1 MRSRNPSALAVPSSA
16 RIMATHISVLYRVSL
31 DALDLKEGKV
41 IVDGTFGAG
50 GHSKGIAKE
59 IGKKGTL
66 IAFDQDSDVFKKPI
80 VNEIRTFT
88 NFIPVI
94 ANFRTMAQAL
104 ADKKID
110 HVDGVL
116 LDLGLSST
124 QLEISG
130 RGFSFQRDEP
140 LAMTFSDH
148 PEEQLV
154 TAETIVNNWSRE
166 TITEILK
173 GFGEEQFAWRIA
185 GAIVE
190 ARENAPIKT
199 TNQLVAIIKEAVP
212 GWYLHGRTHFA
223 TKTFQALRMAVNDE
237 TGSAEEGMRSAFA
250 LLAPGGRLAVISF
263 HSIEDRLV
271 KQTLKELAESGH
283 GTLLNKKPIIASDE
297 ELELNPRSRSAKLR
311 VIEKI

>member
-1 MRSRNPSALAVPSSA
+1 MK
-16 RIMATHISVLYRVSL
+16 THISVLYEESL
-31 DALDLKEGKV
+31 AALLLAPGKV

-50 GHSKGIAKE
+50 GHSKGIAE
-59 IGKKGTL
+59 QIGKKGTL
-66 IAFDQDSDVFKKPI
+66 ISFDQDGEVFTKPI
-80 VNEIRTFT
+80 VDEIRSFT
-88 NFIPVI
+88 NFIPVV
-94 ANFRTMAQAL
+94 ANFRTMAHEL
-104 ADKKID
+104 ASQKID
-110 HVDGVL
+110 HIDGVL

-140 LAMTFSDH
+140 LAMTFSDK

-166 TITEILK
+166 TITEILR

-190 ARENAPIKT
+190 AREAGAITT
-199 TNQLVAIIKEAVP
+199 TNQLVAVIKSAVP
-212 GWYLHGRTHFA
+212 GWYQHGRTHFA

-237 TGSAEEGMRSAFA
+237 TGSAEEGMRSAYE

-263 HSIEDRLV
+263 HSVEDRLV
-271 KQTLKELAESGH
+271 KQTMKDLQANHS
-283 GTLLNKKPIIASDE
+283 GTLITKKPIIAGDA
-297 ELELNPRSRSAKLR
+297 ELSENPRSRSAKLR
-311 VIEKI
+311 IIEKS